1 LIQTVQKVLKHLSN
15 FENEFPNKDK
25 IVLDDAISYIK
36 NILKTDVKPELIIQY
51 LKQKG
56 YQQIIEKSTKND
68 EENNNL
74 DDWDDDDFDIN
85 EFLISKPEQ
94 DMAEP
99 IRKFKSTGR
108 YEENI
113 DLIRDFHQKRDVQTF
128 SEIINKNIRLV
139 QKVASKYQN
148 YMNHKLDYEDLVSEG
163 ILGLMKAVV
172 RFDPNAGTQ
181 FSTYAIWWIRQAII
195 RAIIDKGST
204 IRLPVHLAEQI
215 RNLIRAE
222 NESYLQ
228 FQKIDV
234 KWVCKSLNITEEK
247 YKELKLIDSRFSQ
260 MRSIHTIVSEEDDDT
275 ELIDLISNESNL
287 AYELDIKELKDPFE
301 LTYEREVREKIMNT
315 LNQLSD
321 REKEIIIERFGLR
334 DGDPKT
340 LEVIG
345 QKMGLSRER
354 IRQIE
359 SKAMKRLRRRIRR
372 KEWGFTN

>member
-1 LIQTVQKVLKHLSN
+1 LIQIVQKVLRDLSN
-15 FENEFPNKDK
+15 FENEFPDKEK

-56 YQQIIEKSTKND
+56 YKQIIEKSTKND
-68 EENNNL
+68 EENNRL

-85 EFLISKPEQ
+85 EFLKSKPEQ
-94 DMAEP
+94 DMTDQ
-99 IRKFKSTGR
+99 IRNFKSSGR
-108 YEENI
+108 YEKNI
-113 DLIRDFHQKRDVQTF
+113 DLIRDFHQKRDVQTL

-163 ILGLMKAVV
+163 ILGLMRAAVL
-172 RFDPNAGTQ
+172 FNPNAGTQ
-181 FSTYAIWWIRQAII
+181 FSTYAVWWIRQAII

-204 IRLPVHLAEQI
+204 VRLPVHLAEQI
-215 RNLIRAE
+215 RSLIRAE

-260 MRSIHTIVSEEDDDT
+260 MRSLHTIVSEEDDDT

-301 LTYEREVREKIMNT
+301 LTYEREVREKIMKT
-315 LNQLSD
+315 LDQLSD

-334 DGDPKT
+334 DGEPKT

-345 QKMGLSRER
+345 QKMGVTRER

-359 SKAMKRLRRRIRR
+359 SKAIKRLRRRIRR
-372 KEWGFTN
+372 KDWGFTN

>member
-1 LIQTVQKVLKHLSN
+1 LIQSEQKVLRHLSN

-36 NILKTDVKPELIIQY
+36 NIIKTDVKPELIIQY

-56 YQQIIEKSTKND
+56 YKQIIEKSTKYV

-85 EFLISKPEQ
+85 EFLKSKPEQ
-94 DMAEP
+94 DLAEP
-99 IRKFKSTGR
+99 IRKFKSTGK
-108 YEENI
+108 YEKNI
-113 DLIRDFHQKRDVQTF
+113 DLIRDFHQKRDVQTL
-128 SEIINKNIRLV
+128 SEIITKNIRLV
-139 QKVASKYQN
+139 QKVASKFQN
-148 YMNHKLDYEDLVSEG
+148 YMNHKLDFEDLVSEG
-163 ILGLMKAVV
+163 ILGLMKAVA

-204 IRLPVHLAEQI
+204 VRLPVHLAEQI
-215 RNLIRAE
+215 RSLIRVE

-234 KWVCKSLNITEEK
+234 KWVCESLNITEEK

-260 MRSIHTIVSEEDDDT
+260 MRSIHTFVSEEDDDT

-287 AYELDIKELKDPFE
+287 AYELEIKELKDPFE
-301 LTYEREVREKIMNT
+301 LTYEREVREKIMKT

-334 DGDPKT
+334 DGEPKT

-345 QKMGLSRER
+345 QKMGVTRER

-359 SKAMKRLRRRIRR
+359 SKAIKRLRKRIRR
-372 KEWGFTN
+372 KEWGFTD

>member
-215 RNLIRAE
+215 RSLIRAE

>member
-94 DMAEP
+94 DMAQP